1 MRLKKIAL
9 RGMIILA
16 AIIALCILFAGT
28 LRSLTTPKVD
38 FAEVKN
44 GKLENSVE
52 MTGSVVFPEKEDF
65 TIPVPD
71 EMSVTV
77 EKILV
82 STGEHVTAGDA
93 LMKAK
98 VTDYEKKLAEQK
110 EKYDKARDELDAWE
124 RKNGDIRLTNNEKQW
139 MAAYEKER
147 DATTRE
153 QNLRISLMAKFNL
166 TDAADLTDELI
177 EGIKDG
183 KIIEDY
189 TEWKTVQEEMTAA
202 KKELKSLERYTIA
215 DDVWA
220 TLQTKRDK
228 QKEME
233 DAEAKMM
240 EIRKLQ
246 NSVETITAPH
256 EGYVVAIKASKETPL
271 VGDKA
276 EVIQITPEGK
286 GPVLRVMLKDK
297 NNQPVNVQKGA
308 ALTIPVSTWMKV
320 DAKVTALGVDK
331 NGDKYADA
339 ALTDK
344 ILGEFGNVSGMIK
357 KGDIKVKMTTRAKD
371 TTQLIEAGAVRTNG
385 STRYVFLGITEE
397 APLGGTRI
405 VVQEFE
411 LKDVLGESEKYV
423 SVAEGTIESGK
434 KVLFHEDRIIKDKDT
449 VMKYE

>member
-1 MRLKKIAL
+1 M
-9 RGMIILA
+9 
-16 AIIALCILFAGT
+16 
-28 LRSLTTPKVD
+28 
-38 FAEVKN
+38 
-44 GKLENSVE
+44 
-52 MTGSVVFPEKEDF
+52 
-65 TIPVPD
+65 
-71 EMSVTV
+71 
-77 EKILV
+77 
-82 STGEHVTAGDA
+82 
-93 LMKAK
+93 
-98 VTDYEKKLAEQK
+98 
-110 EKYDKARDELDAWE
+110 
-124 RKNGDIRLTNNEKQW
+124 
-139 MAAYEKER
+139 
-147 DATTRE
+147 
-153 QNLRISLMAKFNL
+153 
-166 TDAADLTDELI
+166 
-177 EGIKDG
+177 
-183 KIIEDY
+183 
-189 TEWKTVQEEMTAA
+189 
-202 KKELKSLERYTIA
+202 
-215 DDVWA
+215 
-220 TLQTKRDK
+220 
-228 QKEME
+228 
-233 DAEAKMM
+233 
-240 EIRKLQ
+240 
-246 NSVETITAPH
+246 
-256 EGYVVAIKASKETPL
+256 
-271 VGDKA
+271 
-276 EVIQITPEGK
+276 IQITPEGK